1 MEMRVRRLKKV
12 MLMTSVLSG
21 VGLAAAGTAQANC
34 AGDPPPAA
42 VDNAQSLKC
51 DQDFQSSLV
60 TINAPISVLGD
71 SITNIGNFCTL
82 AGPGK

>member
-1 MEMRVRRLKKV
+1 MRRLKKV
-12 MLMTSVLSG
+12 MLVTSVLSG
-21 VGLAAAGTAQANC
+21 VGLAAAGTAQAKC
-34 AGDPPPAA
+34 AGDDPPPAA

-51 DQDFQSSLV
+51 DQDFSSSLI
-60 TINAPISVLGD
+60 TINAPVTVLGD